1 MDNQNPSVEE
11 VPCDN
16 GMAVGFKGGRPPDD
30 MVVVDGLNALER
42 SGSPVPGAVQPLQK
56 RGRSLDEAMIIDDE
70 PSNAAF
76 EMRGLDGGVPQL
88 KGVAVGLSESSIPS
102 FKDKLVGD
110 KGALDPVVARSFKLL
125 CRSKM
130 PNIVAFFE
138 PPVTRQKRNSIKS
151 LQIDNQ
157 WCVDQSRL
165 REHAIAFFQQL
176 FMSERQ
182 DVYNPGIEG
191 EFARLG
197 ASELCSLSRR
207 VTMEEVLPE
216 VILYHL
222 AATPPPLPHLGAD
235 VPGWRWDDKREFRVS
250 FAYSVLMQDGARVHS
265 SKWARIWS
273 LKVPQRVKV
282 FLWITVHHRLLTNVE
297 RVRRHIASSDMCGLC
312 FRGPEDIDHV
322 LRHCEKAN
330 ELWRNVLGHEVAA
343 SLSSLS
349 FEDWLHGNISGS
361 LPAIIGRTDWDME
374 FAIYC
379 WLLWKLRC
387 SMVLDL
393 SFVERESVW
402 DRGRRLLVECQAVFA
417 ASVRGPA
424 AGSSAETRWAS
435 LQGNRFAAPPA
446 SVALAVAAD
455 KQHWEDGSMEL
466 EVA

>member
-1 MDNQNPSVEE
+1 MTVVVAAPHGHRPNARGVLLAVAMEE
-11 VPCDN
+11 TTKLLLFCLARASGSCLVPCL
-16 GMAVGFKGGRPPDD
+16 KCR
-30 MVVVDGLNALER
+30 
-42 SGSPVPGAVQPLQK
+42 GSDQPVPKDPTEPYGPWMQVMNRRRRPGIAVPFQNRDTRAGPRMAPGGSHFAVLEEEGDVLGAGADCLVRTEEQVVGAE
-56 RGRSLDEAMIIDDE
+56 RT
-70 PSNAAF
+70 PSSPKVGVESRNT
-76 EMRGLDGGVPQL
+76 GSSDGVTVTQRNERDVGVI
-88 KGVAVGLSESSIPS
+88 SE
-102 FKDKLVGD
+102 
-110 KGALDPVVARSFKLL
+110 GAPVVRGPA
-125 CRSKM
+125 
-130 PNIVAFFE
+130 PVAE
-138 PPVTRQKRNSIKS
+138 QGV
-151 LQIDNQ
+151 
-157 WCVDQSRL
+157 
-165 REHAIAFFQQL
+165 
-176 FMSERQ
+176 
-182 DVYNPGIEG
+182 
-191 EFARLG
+191 
-197 ASELCSLSRR
+197 
-207 VTMEEVLPE
+207 VLPVKSALGSNKHAAIQVFGAGEE